1 MVAAES
7 RLGFV
12 FRFQGLVDLISIAP
26 FYLAGVD
33 TRAVRALRLLRL
45 LRVLKLQTH
54 ILENTVAART
64 RELADKNASLEQAQA
79 LLKSE
84 LDVWLSCSDTN
95 NGSAIHTLTITNPDG
110 CGSY

>member
-33 TRAVRALRLLRL
+33 TRAVRALRL